1 MQGGA
6 FLFPLFVDPAD
17 AAAADAREALHP
29 LPSDDVVDVSF
40 DPARLAALL
49 QGTTTCGTV
58 CVDSRGVG
66 GGGVGVVGQEL
77 TTAWDADGWLN
88 ATDRAR

>member
-29 LPSDDVVDVSF
+29 LLSTDVADVSF

-49 QGTTTCGTV
+49 RGAITCGTL
-58 CVDSRGVG
+58 CVDCC
-66 GGGVGVVGQEL
+66 GVVADEGIVGQWL

-88 ATDRAR
+88 